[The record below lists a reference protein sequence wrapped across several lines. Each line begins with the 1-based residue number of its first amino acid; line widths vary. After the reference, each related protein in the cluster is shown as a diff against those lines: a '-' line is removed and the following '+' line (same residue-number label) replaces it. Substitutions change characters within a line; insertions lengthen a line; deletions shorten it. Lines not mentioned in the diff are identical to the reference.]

1 MEPTAID
8 NKPRFYKRPTLI
20 AKKSRDS
27 IAYKELDPDPPDPPD
42 PPASTSIYLQ
52 YRFEE
57 ENGNK
62 ENGNEENGNYDLTI
76 NGSPTFNNYVELDG
90 VDDYLNV
97 DIDFEVK
104 TLSFWFNLNNVNT
117 DNYLLSFDSDFYIK
131 VNSNSLD
138 FQFQP
143 DIQNNCNISKDFFNA
158 IWYNLALTSNNEN
171 YDIYL
176 NNTKLPET
184 IIYKDLSSSTLNIGK
199 YITDE
204 IQYLNG
210 KIADL
215 RLYNTIKTEDK
226 INTIYNENIYVN
238 IFRYTGD
245 SHGLNGQTEY
255 NITFT
260 KDTLCEILIVG
271 GGGAGYGSAKPK
283 HYGGGGGGGAILYA
297 TSLQVTSGTYT
308 VKVGRGGVGEL
319 NDGTLAEDG
328 FSSEAFDAIAKGGS
342 KGKRSTSTN
351 KIASGGEGGETDISL
366 SSFEFAQY
374 KGGNG
379 GTGTNSTD
387 TTDHT
392 LNGATGQL
400 INIVG
405 PYYWGGG
412 GGGGGWYNNF
422 GSGGKGGGAG
432 GGFYSNGYYGPATGG
447 SGINY
452 GGTNYGGTNNNA
464 VPGSD
469 GGALTGGGGG
479 GSFYENGGAGGSG
492 IVIIKKLTSN
502 LIIYDF
508 SHITSLADWNSYA
521 TDYGFN
527 STFDRG
533 FQEASS
539 IYYAGV
545 WRDNQAT
552 GFISK
557 EIPTGYTKLRVEY
570 QVLWNNTVSIYITQE
585 EITGTGDITQI
596 ARNTATVAEGL
607 KIFETD
613 IDHTTDKY
621 LTVAE
626 RYSTLSTNLK
636 IVFY

>member
-1 MEPTAID
+1 MVPTDID
-8 NKPRFYKRPTLI
+8 NRPRSYERPTLI
-20 AKKSRDS
+20 VKKPRDS
-27 IAYKELDPDPPDPPD
+27 IAAKDYSIVDEGSGPNGGGSSGTNDG
-42 PPASTSIYLQ
+42 IYLQ

-57 ENGNK
+57 D
-62 ENGNEENGNYDLTI
+62 GNEETLKYNLTSY
-76 NGSPTFNNYVELDG
+76 GSPNFSNYVELDG
-90 VDDYLNV
+90 VDDYLSVGIN
-97 DIDFEVK
+97 FEVK
-104 TLSFWFNLNNVNT
+104 TLSYWFNLTDVNT
-117 DNYLLSFDSDFYIK
+117 DNYLLSFDNDFYIK

-138 FQFQP
+138 VQT
-143 DIQNNCNISKDFFNA
+143 DNENNCNISKDFFNG

-184 IIYKDLSSSTLNIGK
+184 IIYKDLSSSTLNIGA
-199 YITDE
+199 YITNSDSK
-204 IQYLNG
+204 YLNG

-215 RLYNTIKTEDK
+215 RLYNTIKTADE

-271 GGGAGYGSAKPK
+271 GGGAGYGSAKQN

-342 KGKRSTSTN
+342 NGKRSTSTSIAN
-351 KIASGGEGGETDISL
+351 EIASGGEGGETDISL

-387 TTDHT
+387 TTVHT

-432 GGFYSNGYYGPATGG
+432 GGFFSNGYYGPATGG
-447 SGINY
+447 SGINN
-452 GGTNYGGTNNNA
+452 GGTNYGGQSNNS

-492 IVIIKKLTSN
+492 VVIIKKLT
-502 LIIYDF
+502 
-508 SHITSLADWNSYA
+508 
-521 TDYGFN
+521 FN
-527 STFDRG
+527 
-533 FQEASS
+533 
-539 IYYAGV
+539 
-545 WRDNQAT
+545 
-552 GFISK
+552 
-557 EIPTGYTKLRVEY
+557 
-570 QVLWNNTVSIYITQE
+570 
-585 EITGTGDITQI
+585 
-596 ARNTATVAEGL
+596 
-607 KIFETD
+607 
-613 IDHTTDKY
+613 
-621 LTVAE
+621 
-626 RYSTLSTNLK
+626 
-636 IVFY
+636 

>member
-1 MEPTAID
+1 MEPTDID

-20 AKKSRDS
+20 AKKSRES
-27 IAYKELDPDPPDPPD
+27 IAPAESPAESD
-42 PPASTSIYLQ
+42 ASTGKYVK
-52 YRFEE
+52 YNFEIDGRD
-57 ENGNK
+57 ENGK
-62 ENGNEENGNYDLTI
+62 YDLTS
-76 NGSPTFNNYVELDG
+76 NGSPIFNNYVELDG

-104 TLSFWFNLNNVNT
+104 TLSFWFNLSNVNT
-117 DNYLLSFDSDFYIK
+117 DNYLLSFDSNFYIK

-138 FQFQP
+138 FQFQLQP
-143 DIQNNCNISKDFFNA
+143 DIQNNCNISKDFFND
-158 IWYNLALTSNNEN
+158 IWYNLALTSNNTN

-184 IIYKDLSSSTLNIGK
+184 IIYNDLSSSTLNIGA
-199 YITDE
+199 YIINGDSK
-204 IQYLNG
+204 YLNG

-255 NITFT
+255 TVNFPKNTIC
-260 KDTLCEILIVG
+260 DILIVG
-271 GGGAGYGSAKPK
+271 GGGGGYGSAKQN

-328 FSSEAFDAIAKGGS
+328 FSSEAFNAIAKGGS
-342 KGKRSTSTN
+342 KGKRSTSTTTE
-351 KIASGGEGGETDISL
+351 IASGGEGGETDISL

-379 GTGTNSTD
+379 GTGTNSPG
-387 TTDHT
+387 TTVHT

-432 GGFYSNGYYGPATGG
+432 GGFYSNGNFGPATGG

-452 GGTNYGGTNNNA
+452 GGTNNGGTNNNA

-479 GSFYENGGAGGSG
+479 GSFYENGGSGGSG
-492 IVIIKKLTSN
+492 VVIIKKLTSN
-502 LIIYDF
+502 
-508 SHITSLADWNSYA
+508 
-521 TDYGFN
+521 
-527 STFDRG
+527 
-533 FQEASS
+533 
-539 IYYAGV
+539 
-545 WRDNQAT
+545 
-552 GFISK
+552 
-557 EIPTGYTKLRVEY
+557 
-570 QVLWNNTVSIYITQE
+570 
-585 EITGTGDITQI
+585 
-596 ARNTATVAEGL
+596 
-607 KIFETD
+607 
-613 IDHTTDKY
+613 
-621 LTVAE
+621 
-626 RYSTLSTNLK
+626 
-636 IVFY
+636 